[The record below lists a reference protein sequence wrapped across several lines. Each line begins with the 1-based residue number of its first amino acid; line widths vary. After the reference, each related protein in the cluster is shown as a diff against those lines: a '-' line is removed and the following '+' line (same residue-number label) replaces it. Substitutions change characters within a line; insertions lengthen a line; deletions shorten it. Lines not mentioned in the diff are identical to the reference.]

1 MKTAAILISIF
12 IFSVVLAGC
21 SSKQAY
27 NSMQEQARSQCV
39 KTATQQD
46 YADCVDRASSMS
58 YEEYEQK
65 RKEEEHNK

>member
-1 MKTAAILISIF
+1 MKTPEALIPIF
-12 IFSVVLAGC
+12 IFTAALSGC

-46 YADCVDRASSMS
+46 YADCVDRASGMS
-58 YEEYEQK
+58 YEEYEQQ
-65 RKEEEHNK
+65 RKEAGRNK